1 MKYLSRNR
9 MSARRGHTPRRS
21 PVLGLSLFLLA
32 VFAGLIFSIHGPL
45 GKGGSTEFNHFLSD
59 TFIQETSSNT
69 MNLHFT
75 LSDPASAGITDYDVT
90 FGDYS
95 AEGRKSSL
103 LATKQ
108 LRQQLDDFSYR
119 SLTEDEQI
127 VYDVLSDYLDRQ
139 LALSDYP
146 LFDEVL
152 TPSGGATSQL
162 PILLAE
168 YRFHSAQDVED
179 YLALLS
185 QMDTYF
191 DQILA
196 YEQEKADAGLFMSD
210 YCCRKVIESCEV
222 FTLHPDDNFLITTF
236 DNRLDQ
242 MEGISDGDKADYR
255 KRNQTAIAEHV
266 IPAYQNIASG
276 LTKLMG
282 RGRNDWGLC
291 NYEDGC
297 AYYSALVSYY
307 TGCDDTVEE
316 LFSQIEEKRTA
327 DLAVCSTL
335 LSEKPSLLLESD
347 SVTLDYADEAAMVQ
361 TLENA
366 ITADF
371 PEVPDCEWELVHVE
385 PALSDYLAPAFY
397 ITAPIDNYKS
407 NRIYLN
413 TAANYDSLGLFTTLA
428 HEGFPGHLYQTVCS
442 YAYGMNPLHT
452 LLNYPGYTEGWATYV
467 EMQSYYYAGLDEDMA
482 SLLQHNQAVMLSLYA
497 TSDIGIHYYGWEK
510 DEMMKFWSGYGITDE
525 ATVEAITNL
534 ILEEPGNYLKYYVGY
549 MKFTQLRE
557 ACEAKQKS
565 AFDPVQFHEEIMRI
579 GPAPFELLEEKLIN

>member
-1 MKYLSRNR
+1 MKYLSRSR
-9 MSARRGHTPRRS
+9 MSVPRSS

-32 VFAGLIFSIHGPL
+32 IFAGLVFLIHGPL

-366 ITADF
+366 IAADF
-371 PEVPDCEWELVHVE
+371 PEVPDNDWELVHVD

-510 DEMMKFWSGYGITDE
+510 DEMMKLWSGYGITDE

-579 GPAPFELLEEKLIN
+579 GPAPFELLEEKLVN

>member
-1 MKYLSRNR
+1 MKYLSRSR
-9 MSARRGHTPRRS
+9 MSVPRRS

-32 VFAGLIFSIHGPL
+32 IFAGLVFLIHGPL

-210 YCCRKVIESCEV
+210 SCCRKVIESCEV

-297 AYYSALVSYY
+297 AYYSALVAYY

-366 ITADF
+366 IAADF
-371 PEVPDCEWELVHVE
+371 PEVPDNDWELVHVD

-510 DEMMKFWSGYGITDE
+510 DEMMKLWSGYGITDE

-579 GPAPFELLEEKLIN
+579 GPAPFELLEEKLVN

>member
-1 MKYLSRNR
+1 MKYLSRSR
-9 MSARRGHTPRRS
+9 MSVPRRS

-32 VFAGLIFSIHGPL
+32 IFAGLVFLIHGPL

-210 YCCRKVIESCEV
+210 SCCRKVIESCEV

-297 AYYSALVSYY
+297 AYYSALVAYY

-366 ITADF
+366 IAADF
-371 PEVPDCEWELVHVE
+371 PEVPDNDWELVHVD

-482 SLLQHNQAVMLSLYA
+482 SLLQHNQSVMLSLYA

-510 DEMMKFWSGYGITDE
+510 DEMMKLWSGYGITDE

-557 ACEAKQKS
+557 ACETKQKG

-579 GPAPFELLEEKLIN
+579 GPAPFKLLEEKLVN

>member
-1 MKYLSRNR
+1 MKYLSRSR
-9 MSARRGHTPRRS
+9 MSVPRRS

-32 VFAGLIFSIHGPL
+32 IFAGLVFLIHGPL

-210 YCCRKVIESCEV
+210 SCCRKVIESCEV

-366 ITADF
+366 IAADF
-371 PEVPDCEWELVHVE
+371 PEVPDNDWELVHVD

-510 DEMMKFWSGYGITDE
+510 DEMMKLWSGYGITDE

-557 ACEAKQKS
+557 ACEAKQKG

-579 GPAPFELLEEKLIN
+579 GPAPFELLEEKLVN

>member
-1 MKYLSRNR
+1 MKYLSRSR
-9 MSARRGHTPRRS
+9 MSVPRRS

-32 VFAGLIFSIHGPL
+32 AFAGLVFLIHGPL

-75 LSDPASAGITDYDVT
+75 LSDPTSAGITDYDVT

-185 QMDTYF
+185 QMDTYY

-210 YCCRKVIESCEV
+210 SCCRKVIESCEV
-222 FTLHPDDNFLITTF
+222 FTKHPDDNFLITTF
-236 DNRLDQ
+236 DNRLAQ
-242 MEGISDGDKADYR
+242 LEGISDEDKADYR

-282 RGRNDWGLC
+282 CGRNDWGLC

-297 AYYSALVSYY
+297 TYYSALVSYY

-316 LFSQIEEKRTA
+316 LYSQIEEKRTA

-366 ITADF
+366 IAADF
-371 PEVPDCEWELVHVE
+371 PEVPDNDWELVHVD

-467 EMQSYYYAGLDEDMA
+467 EMQSYYYAGLDADMA

-579 GPAPFELLEEKLIN
+579 GPAPFKLLEKKLLK

>member
-1 MKYLSRNR
+1 MKYLSRSR
-9 MSARRGHTPRRS
+9 MSVPRRS

-32 VFAGLIFSIHGPL
+32 IFAGLVFLIHGPL

-210 YCCRKVIESCEV
+210 SCCRKVIESCEV

-297 AYYSALVSYY
+297 AYYSALVAYY

-366 ITADF
+366 IAADF
-371 PEVPDCEWELVHVE
+371 PEVPDNDWELVHVD

-510 DEMMKFWSGYGITDE
+510 DEMMKLWSGYGITDE

-557 ACEAKQKS
+557 ACEAKQKG

-579 GPAPFELLEEKLIN
+579 GPAPFELLEEKLVN

>member
-1 MKYLSRNR
+1 MKYLSRSR

-32 VFAGLIFSIHGPL
+32 AFAGLVFLIHGPL

-210 YCCRKVIESCEV
+210 SCCRKVIESCEV

-276 LTKLMG
+276 LTKLMR

-297 AYYSALVSYY
+297 AYYSALVAYY

-366 ITADF
+366 IAADF
-371 PEVPDCEWELVHVE
+371 PEVPDNDWELVHVD

-510 DEMMKFWSGYGITDE
+510 DEMMKLWSGYGITDE

-557 ACEAKQKS
+557 ACEAKQKG

-579 GPAPFELLEEKLIN
+579 GPAPFELLEEKLVN

>member
-1 MKYLSRNR
+1 MKYLSRSR
-9 MSARRGHTPRRS
+9 MSVPRRS

-32 VFAGLIFSIHGPL
+32 IFAGLVFLIHGPL
-45 GKGGSTEFNHFLSD
+45 GKGGSTEFNRFLSD

-210 YCCRKVIESCEV
+210 SCCRKVIESCEV

-297 AYYSALVSYY
+297 AYYSALVAYY

-366 ITADF
+366 IAADF
-371 PEVPDCEWELVHVE
+371 PEVPDNDWELVHVD

-510 DEMMKFWSGYGITDE
+510 DEMMKLWSGYGITDE

-557 ACEAKQKS
+557 ACEAKQKG

-579 GPAPFELLEEKLIN
+579 GPAPFELLEEKLVN

>member
-1 MKYLSRNR
+1 MKYLSRSK
-9 MSARRGHTPRRS
+9 MSVPRRS

-32 VFAGLIFSIHGPL
+32 IFAGLVFLIHWTLVNP
-45 GKGGSTEFNHFLSD
+45 GSTEFNHLI
-59 TFIQETSSNT
+59 TYTYIQETSSNT

-210 YCCRKVIESCEV
+210 SCCRKVIESCEV

-297 AYYSALVSYY
+297 AYYSALVAYY

-366 ITADF
+366 IAADF
-371 PEVPDCEWELVHVE
+371 PEVPDNDWELVHVD

-482 SLLQHNQAVMLSLYA
+482 SLLQHNQSVMLSLYA

-510 DEMMKFWSGYGITDE
+510 DEMMKLWSGYGITDE

-579 GPAPFELLEEKLIN
+579 GPAPFELLEEKLVN

>member
-1 MKYLSRNR
+1 MKYLSRSR
-9 MSARRGHTPRRS
+9 MSVPRRS

-32 VFAGLIFSIHGPL
+32 IFAGLVFLIHGPL

-210 YCCRKVIESCEV
+210 SCCRKVIESCEV

-255 KRNQTAIAEHV
+255 KQNQTAIAEHV

-282 RGRNDWGLC
+282 RGRNYWGLC

-297 AYYSALVSYY
+297 AYYSALVAYY

-366 ITADF
+366 IAADF
-371 PEVPDCEWELVHVE
+371 PEVPDNDWELVHVD

-407 NRIYLN
+407 NRSYLN

-510 DEMMKFWSGYGITDE
+510 DEMMKLWSGYGITDE
-525 ATVEAITNL
+525 ATVEAITDL

-557 ACEAKQKS
+557 ACETKQKG

-579 GPAPFELLEEKLIN
+579 GPAPFELLEEKLVN

>member
-1 MKYLSRNR
+1 MKHLSRSR
-9 MSARRGHTPRRS
+9 MSVPRRS

-32 VFAGLIFSIHGPL
+32 IFAGLVFLIYGPL

-210 YCCRKVIESCEV
+210 SCCRKVIESCEV

-366 ITADF
+366 IAADF
-371 PEVPDCEWELVHVE
+371 PEVPDNDWELVHVD

-510 DEMMKFWSGYGITDE
+510 DEMMKLWSGYGITDE

-557 ACEAKQKS
+557 ACETKQKG

-579 GPAPFELLEEKLIN
+579 GPAPFELLEEKLVN

>member
-1 MKYLSRNR
+1 MKYLSRSR
-9 MSARRGHTPRRS
+9 MSVPRRS

-32 VFAGLIFSIHGPL
+32 IFAGLVFLIHGPL

-210 YCCRKVIESCEV
+210 SCCRKVIESCEV

-366 ITADF
+366 IAADF
-371 PEVPDCEWELVHVE
+371 PEVPDNDWELVHVD

-510 DEMMKFWSGYGITDE
+510 DEMMKLWSGYGITDE

-579 GPAPFELLEEKLIN
+579 GPAPFELLEEKLVN

>member
-1 MKYLSRNR
+1 MKYLSRSR
-9 MSARRGHTPRRS
+9 MSVPRRS

-32 VFAGLIFSIHGPL
+32 IFAGLVFLIHGPL

-210 YCCRKVIESCEV
+210 SCCRKVIESCEV

-297 AYYSALVSYY
+297 AYYSALVAYY

-366 ITADF
+366 IAADF
-371 PEVPDCEWELVHVE
+371 PEVPDNDWELVHVD

-510 DEMMKFWSGYGITDE
+510 DEMMKLWSGYGITDE
-525 ATVEAITNL
+525 TTVEAITNL

-557 ACEAKQKS
+557 ACEAKQKG

-579 GPAPFELLEEKLIN
+579 GPAPFELLEEKLVN

>member
-1 MKYLSRNR
+1 MKYLSRSK
-9 MSARRGHTPRRS
+9 MSVPRRS

-32 VFAGLIFSIHGPL
+32 IFAGLVFLIHGPL

-210 YCCRKVIESCEV
+210 SCCRKVIESCEV

-366 ITADF
+366 IAADF
-371 PEVPDCEWELVHVE
+371 PEVPDNDWELVHVD

-510 DEMMKFWSGYGITDE
+510 DEMMKLWSGYGITDE

-579 GPAPFELLEEKLIN
+579 GPAPFELLEEKLVN

>member
-1 MKYLSRNR
+1 MKHLSRSR
-9 MSARRGHTPRRS
+9 MSVPRRS

-32 VFAGLIFSIHGPL
+32 IFAGLVFLIHGPL

-210 YCCRKVIESCEV
+210 SCCRKVIESCEV

-297 AYYSALVSYY
+297 AYYSALVAYY

-366 ITADF
+366 IAADF
-371 PEVPDCEWELVHVE
+371 PEVPDNDWELVHVD

-510 DEMMKFWSGYGITDE
+510 DEMMKLWSGYGITDE

-579 GPAPFELLEEKLIN
+579 GPAPFELLEEKLVN

>member
-1 MKYLSRNR
+1 MKYLSRSR

-45 GKGGSTEFNHFLSD
+45 GKGGSTEFNRFLSD

-75 LSDPASAGITDYDVT
+75 LSDPTSAGITDYDVT

-108 LRQQLDDFSYR
+108 LREQLDDFSYR

-210 YCCRKVIESCEV
+210 DCCRKVIESCEV

-242 MEGISDGDKADYR
+242 LEGISDGDKADYR
-255 KRNQTAIAEHV
+255 KQNQTAIAEHV

-297 AYYSALVSYY
+297 AYYSALVAYY

-347 SVTLDYADEAAMVQ
+347 SVTLDYADEAAMIQ
-361 TLENA
+361 ALENA

-371 PEVPDCEWELVHVE
+371 PEVPDNNWELVHVD

-510 DEMMKFWSGYGITDE
+510 DEMMKLWSGYGITDE

-557 ACEAKQKS
+557 ACETKQKG

-579 GPAPFELLEEKLIN
+579 GPAPFELLEEKLVN

>member
-1 MKYLSRNR
+1 
-9 MSARRGHTPRRS
+9 MSVPRRS

-32 VFAGLIFSIHGPL
+32 IFAGLVFLIHGPL

-95 AEGRKSSL
+95 AEGRKRSL

-222 FTLHPDDNFLITTF
+222 FTTTGLIKWKGYLTGIKRTT
-236 DNRLDQ
+236 
-242 MEGISDGDKADYR
+242 
-255 KRNQTAIAEHV
+255 
-266 IPAYQNIASG
+266 ASG
-276 LTKLMG
+276 IRPPLPSMSFLLI
-282 RGRNDWGLC
+282 RILPP
-291 NYEDGC
+291 
-297 AYYSALVSYY
+297 VSR
-307 TGCDDTVEE
+307 
-316 LFSQIEEKRTA
+316 S
-327 DLAVCSTL
+327 
-335 LSEKPSLLLESD
+335 
-347 SVTLDYADEAAMVQ
+347 
-361 TLENA
+361 
-366 ITADF
+366 
-371 PEVPDCEWELVHVE
+371 
-385 PALSDYLAPAFY
+385 
-397 ITAPIDNYKS
+397 
-407 NRIYLN
+407 
-413 TAANYDSLGLFTTLA
+413 
-428 HEGFPGHLYQTVCS
+428 
-442 YAYGMNPLHT
+442 
-452 LLNYPGYTEGWATYV
+452 
-467 EMQSYYYAGLDEDMA
+467 
-482 SLLQHNQAVMLSLYA
+482 
-497 TSDIGIHYYGWEK
+497 
-510 DEMMKFWSGYGITDE
+510 
-525 ATVEAITNL
+525 
-534 ILEEPGNYLKYYVGY
+534 
-549 MKFTQLRE
+549 
-557 ACEAKQKS
+557 
-565 AFDPVQFHEEIMRI
+565 
-579 GPAPFELLEEKLIN
+579 

>member
-1 MKYLSRNR
+1 MKYLSRSR
-9 MSARRGHTPRRS
+9 MSVPRRS

-32 VFAGLIFSIHGPL
+32 IFAGLVFLIHGPL

-210 YCCRKVIESCEV
+210 SCCRKVIESCEV

-297 AYYSALVSYY
+297 AYYSALVAYY

-366 ITADF
+366 IAADF
-371 PEVPDCEWELVHVE
+371 PEVPDNDWELVHVD

-510 DEMMKFWSGYGITDE
+510 DEMMKLWSGYGITDE

-534 ILEEPGNYLKYYVGY
+534 ILEDPGNYLKYYVGY

-579 GPAPFELLEEKLIN
+579 GPAPFELLEEKLVN

>member
-1 MKYLSRNR
+1 MKYLSRSR

-45 GKGGSTEFNHFLSD
+45 GKGGSTEFNRFLSD

-75 LSDPASAGITDYDVT
+75 LSDPTSAGITDYDVT

-108 LRQQLDDFSYR
+108 LREQLDDFSYR

-210 YCCRKVIESCEV
+210 DCCRKVIESCEV

-242 MEGISDGDKADYR
+242 LEGISDGDKADYR
-255 KRNQTAIAEHV
+255 KQNQTAIAEHV

-291 NYEDGC
+291 NYEDGS
-297 AYYSALVSYY
+297 AYYSALVAYY

-347 SVTLDYADEAAMVQ
+347 SVTLDYADEAAMIQ
-361 TLENA
+361 ALENA

-371 PEVPDCEWELVHVE
+371 PEVPDNNWELVHVD

-510 DEMMKFWSGYGITDE
+510 DEMMKLWSGYGITDE

-579 GPAPFELLEEKLIN
+579 GPAPFELLEEKLVN

>member
-1 MKYLSRNR
+1 MKYLSRSR
-9 MSARRGHTPRRS
+9 MSVPRRS

-32 VFAGLIFSIHGPL
+32 IFAGLVFLIHGPL

-185 QMDTYF
+185 QMDTYY

-210 YCCRKVIESCEV
+210 SCCRKVIESCEV

-297 AYYSALVSYY
+297 AYYSALVAYY

-366 ITADF
+366 IAADF
-371 PEVPDCEWELVHVE
+371 PEVPDNDWELVHVD

-510 DEMMKFWSGYGITDE
+510 DEMMKLWSGYGITDE

-557 ACEAKQKS
+557 ACEAKQKG

-579 GPAPFELLEEKLIN
+579 GPAPFELLEEKLVN

>member
-1 MKYLSRNR
+1 MKYLSRSR
-9 MSARRGHTPRRS
+9 MSVPRRS

-32 VFAGLIFSIHGPL
+32 IFAGLVFLIHGPL

-210 YCCRKVIESCEV
+210 SCCRKVIESCEV

-297 AYYSALVSYY
+297 AYYSALVAYY

-366 ITADF
+366 IAADF
-371 PEVPDCEWELVHVE
+371 PEVPDNDWELVHVD

-510 DEMMKFWSGYGITDE
+510 DEMMKLWSGYGITDE
-525 ATVEAITNL
+525 ATVETITNL

-557 ACEAKQKS
+557 ACETKQKG

-579 GPAPFELLEEKLIN
+579 GPAPFELLEEKLVN

>member
-1 MKYLSRNR
+1 MKYLSRSR

-45 GKGGSTEFNHFLSD
+45 GKGGSTEFNRFLSD

-75 LSDPASAGITDYDVT
+75 LSDPTSAGITDYDVT

-108 LRQQLDDFSYR
+108 LREQLDDFSYR

-210 YCCRKVIESCEV
+210 DCCRKVIESCEV

-242 MEGISDGDKADYR
+242 LEGISDGDKADYR
-255 KRNQTAIAEHV
+255 KQNQTAIAEHV

-291 NYEDGC
+291 NYEDGS
-297 AYYSALVSYY
+297 AYYSALVAYY

-347 SVTLDYADEAAMVQ
+347 SVTLDYADEAAMIQ
-361 TLENA
+361 ALENA

-371 PEVPDCEWELVHVE
+371 PEVPDNNWELVHVD

-510 DEMMKFWSGYGITDE
+510 DEMMKLWSGYGITDE

-557 ACEAKQKS
+557 ACETKQKG

-579 GPAPFELLEEKLIN
+579 GPAPFELLEEKLVN

>member
-1 MKYLSRNR
+1 MKYLSRSR
-9 MSARRGHTPRRS
+9 MSVPRRS

-32 VFAGLIFSIHGPL
+32 IFAGLVFLIHGPL

-210 YCCRKVIESCEV
+210 SCCRKVIESCEV

-297 AYYSALVSYY
+297 AYYSALVAYY

-366 ITADF
+366 IAADF
-371 PEVPDCEWELVHVE
+371 PEVPDNNWELVHVD

-510 DEMMKFWSGYGITDE
+510 DEMMKLWSGYGITDE

-579 GPAPFELLEEKLIN
+579 GPAPFELLEEKLVN